1 MSLVSDSVP
10 VARASDGQRNGGRIV
25 LHENW
30 CGPSSPGGR
39 SDVPHWLRAPRGRS
53 ESKSVRGMR
62 RVDLARDESSSQLA
76 DDVVLSSEGAFLHGD
91 GGATEDMVAGGDDA
105 IGIWREWKLR
115 RQLRKPS
122 RLH

>member
-1 MSLVSDSVP
+1 
-10 VARASDGQRNGGRIV
+10 
-25 LHENW
+25 
-30 CGPSSPGGR
+30 
-39 SDVPHWLRAPRGRS
+39 
-53 ESKSVRGMR
+53 MR

-76 DDVVLSSEGAFLHGD
+76 DDVVLSSEGAFLDGD